1 MKDSGNK
8 IFIEKSTGEI
18 IQGRNS
24 FDIIRYFLSFA
35 VLVDHFSIITGASYY
50 FLMRSVDAVHGFFI
64 LSGFLVFYSYVRNP
78 SIRHY
83 TERRARRIL
92 PPYLFIVTL
101 CWISGSIISVLPVK
115 EYFFSEQLWK
125 YILANYSFLNFLEPA
140 LPGCFDGD
148 SVNGSLWTLK
158 VEIMLYATVPVVYYL
173 MKRFRIFPVLA
184 TILVFSI
191 LYNEVF
197 YYLKESTGSKI
208 FGILQRQVGGQL
220 LYFYSGTLIL
230 LYFEYFRKY
239 IKFLF
244 PVAVFVCYFRY
255 DIPLLI
261 YFEPLAFAIV
271 LIGCA
276 YYVKWFVFMR
286 KFDNVA
292 YGIYL
297 FHFPVIQLSVWLGID
312 KVSLPLC
319 FIFCVSGT
327 LLLSLLSWFLLEKP
341 VLTNRFFSSKKKKTV
356 VSGTV

>member
-1 MKDSGNK
+1 M
-8 IFIEKSTGEI
+8 
-18 IQGRNS
+18 IQGKNS
-24 FDIIRYFLSFA
+24 FDIIRYFLSFV
-35 VLVDHFSIITGASYY
+35 VLVDHFSIITGAPYH
-50 FLMRSVDAVHGFFI
+50 FLMKSVDAVHGFFI
-64 LSGFLVFYSYVRNP
+64 LSGFLVFYSY
-78 SIRHY
+78 IRKPEVHHY

-101 CWISGSIISVLPVK
+101 CWFAGMFISALPVK
-115 EYFFSEQLWK
+115 EYLLSTQLWK
-125 YILANYSFLNFLEPA
+125 YMLANYSFLNFIEPA
-140 LPGCFDGD
+140 LPGCFDG
-148 SVNGSLWTLK
+148 SAVNSSLWTLK

-173 MKRFRIFPVLA
+173 MKRFRALPVLVA
-184 TILVFSI
+184 VLAFSI
-191 LYNEVF
+191 LYNELF
-197 YYLKESTGSKI
+197 YYLSESTGSRI

-244 PVAVFVCYFRY
+244 PIAVFVCYFRY
-255 DIPLLI
+255 DIPLLV

-286 KFDNVA
+286 KFDNIA

-312 KVSLPLC
+312 KISLPLC
-319 FIFCVSGT
+319 FAFCVAGT

-341 VLTNRFFSSKKKKTV
+341 VLTNRIFSPKEKKKIPSEAV
-356 VSGTV
+356 